1 MQDVQLSPGDP
12 IFWLHHTYLDKLW
25 WQWQARDLGS
35 RLTDMTGT
43 NMPIAMSF
51 TFGPPPNGTAGGSG
65 TGASLPFDLS
75 CYAGRPS
82 PFGPPPN
89 GTTGPW
95 TISIKAMTPIPELY
109 EHFNDGGNV
118 TTLNHTLVSNS
129 RFCLY
134 PSLASPEGFQYDTGE
149 QRKALQSHHA

>member
-95 TISIKAMTPIPELY
+95 TFFFL
-109 EHFNDGGNV
+109 FFFFFFV
-118 TTLNHTLVSNS
+118 
-129 RFCLY
+129 
-134 PSLASPEGFQYDTGE
+134 
-149 QRKALQSHHA
+149 

>member
-51 TFGPPPNGTAGGSG
+51 TFGPPPNGTAGGSN
-65 TGASLPFDLS
+65 TNTSLPFDLS

-89 GTTGPW
+89 GAAGPG
-95 TISIKAMTPIPELY
+95 AGA
-109 EHFNDGGNV
+109 GGAGAPGPG
-118 TTLNHTLVSNS
+118 
-129 RFCLY
+129 R
-134 PSLASPEGFQYDTGE
+134 GGRGDD
-149 QRKALQSHHA
+149 